1 MIIKFKLNKI
11 HLTIAIN
18 FISSKDSD
26 EARTTHIESDNIE
39 IMVGS
44 ETDEIMEEILET
56 LLQRY
61 KKKLEESMKGSE
73 SIFDSVDVL
82 HYNLNKISLNHGRL
96 YIDFPKWLKTKKTTI
111 NPKNNDDK
119 CFQYALISALKCQNI
134 RNNLERLT
142 KIKPFIGQYN
152 WEETEFPSH
161 KKRLE

>member
-26 EARTTHIESDNIE
+26 EARTTHTESDNIE

-61 KKKLEESMKGSE
+61 KKK
-73 SIFDSVDVL
+73 IRRI
-82 HYNLNKISLNHGRL
+82 NKR
-96 YIDFPKWLKTKKTTI
+96 K
-111 NPKNNDDK
+111 
-119 CFQYALISALKCQNI
+119 
-134 RNNLERLT
+134 
-142 KIKPFIGQYN
+142 
-152 WEETEFPSH
+152 
-161 KKRLE
+161 

>member
-26 EARTTHIESDNIE
+26 EVLTAHIESDNIE

-61 KKKLEESMKGSE
+61 KKK
-73 SIFDSVDVL
+73 IRRI
-82 HYNLNKISLNHGRL
+82 NKR
-96 YIDFPKWLKTKKTTI
+96 K
-111 NPKNNDDK
+111 
-119 CFQYALISALKCQNI
+119 
-134 RNNLERLT
+134 
-142 KIKPFIGQYN
+142 
-152 WEETEFPSH
+152 
-161 KKRLE
+161 

>member
-26 EARTTHIESDNIE
+26 EVLTTHIESDNIE

-61 KKKLEESMKGSE
+61 KKK
-73 SIFDSVDVL
+73 IRRI
-82 HYNLNKISLNHGRL
+82 NKR
-96 YIDFPKWLKTKKTTI
+96 K
-111 NPKNNDDK
+111 
-119 CFQYALISALKCQNI
+119 
-134 RNNLERLT
+134 
-142 KIKPFIGQYN
+142 
-152 WEETEFPSH
+152 
-161 KKRLE
+161 